1 MVEDYNIK
9 QIFGYNLRNLRES
22 KNLTQ
27 QQLADYLGLETYQT
41 INRIENGKSFI
52 TSDLFEKICKLFKIE
67 PYMLLL
73 KPKQIFTKDSLDQ
86 ISEINNK
93 LNEIHQIITTKFKTN

>member
-1 MVEDYNIK
+1 MVKNFNIK
-9 QIFGYNLRNLRES
+9 QLFGYNLKNLRES

-52 TSDLFEKICKLFKIE
+52 TSDLFERICKLFKIE
-67 PYMLLL
+67 PYMLFL
-73 KPKQIFTKDSLDQ
+73 KPKQIYTKESLDQ

-93 LNEIHQIITTKFKTN
+93 LNEIHQIITTKYKIN